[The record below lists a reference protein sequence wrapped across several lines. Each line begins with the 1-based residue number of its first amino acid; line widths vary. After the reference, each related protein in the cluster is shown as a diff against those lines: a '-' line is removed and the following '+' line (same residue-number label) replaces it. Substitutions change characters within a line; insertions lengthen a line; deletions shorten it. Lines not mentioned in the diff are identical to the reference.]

1 MKKTRK
7 ILLMAACAVLLV
19 CISVGATVAYLT
31 STDSVTNTFTVGKI
45 AIKLDEA
52 EANPDG
58 SLVANAD
65 RVKANEYKLMPGHE
79 YKKDPTVHV
88 TAGSEDCYLFVDI
101 RNGIADI
108 EAPVVQQRGETKS
121 YATILGSN
129 NTNSQVV
136 MNGWKLLKEGSTIY
150 YRDDVEAGKSYQV
163 FWGFA
168 IKGDVEAAPSPKP
181 TDDTTKYIDD
191 YTNAR
196 ITITAYAVQKD
207 GFSSALEAWNATYG
221 KTNP

>member
-31 STDSVTNTFTVGKI
+31 STDTVTNTFTVGKV
-45 AIKLDEA
+45 AITLDEA
-52 EANPDG
+52 KVGTDG
-58 SLVANAD
+58 TPVANVD
-65 RVKANEYKLMPGHE
+65 RVKVNEYKLMPGHE
-79 YKKDPTVHV
+79 YTKDPTVHFV
-88 TAGSEDCYLFVDI
+88 AGSEASYLFVKVE
-101 RNGIADI
+101 NGISDI
-108 EAPVVQQRGETKS
+108 EAAYGEKG
-121 YATILGSN
+121 TIAAQITAN
-129 NTNSQVV
+129 NWN
-136 MNGWKLLKEGSTIY
+136 LLKSGSTIY
-150 YRDDVEAGKSYQV
+150 YREVSAEDATAGKDYQV
-163 FWGFA
+163 FGGFA
-168 IKGDVEAAPSPKP
+168 IKDDVEAAPSPKP